1 MTKKKSAFIVEDD
14 LSNLFGEVEQPSELS
29 NGDLTIVEALE
40 QVVNQMELSG
50 LRPRTILDYRR
61 YVIALAETCNIRMLN
76 EINAQSIYTYLSSLK
91 VANSTKLIRLKCIKA
106 FLERCLGNGWIERP
120 YWRDINIKVST
131 PVKKE
136 TSERDIL
143 YVLSSLDLS
152 DFMQLRDAATILI
165 IYQTGIRVRTAA
177 LLRESYVNFDE
188 LSIRIPGEDVKNHDS
203 LVLPIDKRLAS
214 ILSALI
220 AQNEKVRRFNGVNND
235 YLFITKTGDNCL
247 KTPTNNNLARRLN
260 VYRKRFDLE
269 NFSAHAIRRAFAKSV
284 YLRSGRDLALVSKA
298 LGHSDFAV
306 TSRYLNLSSDEV
318 AEELRKYL

>member
-29 NGDLTIVEALE
+29 NDDLTIVEALE

-76 EINAQSIYTYLSSLK
+76 EINAQSIYAYLTSLN

-260 VYRKRFDLE
+260 VYRKRFNLE

>member
-14 LSNLFGEVEQPSELS
+14 LSNLFSEVAQPSESS
-29 NGDLTIVEALE
+29 NGDLTIEEALE

-76 EINAQSIYTYLSSLK
+76 EINAQSIYTYLTSLK

-260 VYRKRFDLE
+260 VYRKRFNLE

>member
-29 NGDLTIVEALE
+29 NDDLTIEEALE

-61 YVIALAETCNIRMLN
+61 YVAALAETCNIRLLN

-260 VYRKRFDLE
+260 VYRKRFNLE

>member
-76 EINAQSIYTYLSSLK
+76 EINAQSIYAYLSSLK

-177 LLRESYVNFDE
+177 LLRESYVNFNE

-260 VYRKRFDLE
+260 VYRKRFNLE

>member
-14 LSNLFGEVEQPSELS
+14 LSNLFSEVAQPSESS
-29 NGDLTIVEALE
+29 NGDLTIEEALE

-61 YVIALAETCNIRMLN
+61 YVAALAETCNIRLLN

-220 AQNEKVRRFNGVNND
+220 AQNKKVRRFNGVNND

-260 VYRKRFDLE
+260 VYRKRFNLE

>member
-76 EINAQSIYTYLSSLK
+76 EINAQSIYAYLTSLN

-260 VYRKRFDLE
+260 VYRKRFNLE

>member
-29 NGDLTIVEALE
+29 NDDLTIEEALE

-61 YVIALAETCNIRMLN
+61 YVAALAETCNIRMLN
-76 EINAQSIYTYLSSLK
+76 EINAQSIYAYLTSLN

-177 LLRESYVNFDE
+177 LLRESYVNFIE

-260 VYRKRFDLE
+260 VYRKRFNLE

>member
-29 NGDLTIVEALE
+29 NDDLTIVEALE

-76 EINAQSIYTYLSSLK
+76 EINAQSIYAYLTSLN

-177 LLRESYVNFDE
+177 LLRESYVNFNE

-260 VYRKRFDLE
+260 VYRKRFNLE

>member
-14 LSNLFGEVEQPSELS
+14 LSNLFGEVEQASELS
-29 NGDLTIVEALE
+29 NGDLTIEEALE

-61 YVIALAETCNIRMLN
+61 YVMALAETCNIRMLN
-76 EINAQSIYTYLSSLK
+76 EINAQSIYAYLTSLN

-177 LLRESYVNFDE
+177 LLRESYVNFHD
-188 LSIRIPGEDVKNHDS
+188 LSIRVPGEDVKNHDS

-260 VYRKRFDLE
+260 VYRKRFNLE

>member
-14 LSNLFGEVEQPSELS
+14 LSNLFGEVEQDAELS
-29 NGDLTIVEALE
+29 NDDLTIEEALE

-61 YVIALAETCNIRMLN
+61 YVAALAETCNIRMLN
-76 EINAQSIYTYLSSLK
+76 EINAQSIYAYLTSLN

-260 VYRKRFDLE
+260 VYRKRFNLE

>member
-29 NGDLTIVEALE
+29 NDDLTIEEALE

-61 YVIALAETCNIRMLN
+61 YVTALAETCNIRLLN

-177 LLRESYVNFDE
+177 LLRESYVNFNE

-260 VYRKRFDLE
+260 VYRKRFNLE

>member
-29 NGDLTIVEALE
+29 NDDLTIEEALE

-76 EINAQSIYTYLSSLK
+76 EINAQSIYAYLTSLN

-120 YWRDINIKVST
+120 YWRDININVST

-177 LLRESYVNFDE
+177 LLRESYVNFNE

-260 VYRKRFDLE
+260 VYRKRFNLE

>member
-14 LSNLFGEVEQPSELS
+14 LSNLFGEVEQTSELS
-29 NGDLTIVEALE
+29 NDDLTIEEALE
-40 QVVNQMELSG
+40 HIVNQMELSG

-61 YVIALAETCNIRMLN
+61 YVAALAETCNIRLLN

-177 LLRESYVNFDE
+177 LLRESYVNFIE

-260 VYRKRFDLE
+260 VYRKRFNLE

>member
-14 LSNLFGEVEQPSELS
+14 LSNLFGEVEQDAELS
-29 NGDLTIVEALE
+29 NDDLTIEEALE

-76 EINAQSIYTYLSSLK
+76 EINAQSIYSYLSSLK

-260 VYRKRFDLE
+260 VYRKKFNLE

-318 AEELRKYL
+318 ADELRKYL

>member
-14 LSNLFGEVEQPSELS
+14 LSNLFGEVEQTSELS
-29 NGDLTIVEALE
+29 NDDLTIEEALE

-76 EINAQSIYTYLSSLK
+76 EINAQSIYAYLTSLN

-177 LLRESYVNFDE
+177 LLRESYVNFNE

-260 VYRKRFDLE
+260 VYRKRFNLE